1 MNFRHEFKT
10 GNHNTHRQNID
21 NMLFDN
27 DLSNF
32 LNLSPQTKESKEKKN
47 RQWDPSK
54 LKTFFTVKE
63 IPTKPSEWKKIFAND
78 SSKRS

>member
-32 LNLSPQTKESKEKKN
+32 LNLSPQTKESKEKKKIDN
-47 RQWDPSK
+47 GTHPNSK
-54 LKTFFTVKE
+54 HF
-63 IPTKPSEWKKIFAND
+63 SQ
-78 SSKRS
+78 